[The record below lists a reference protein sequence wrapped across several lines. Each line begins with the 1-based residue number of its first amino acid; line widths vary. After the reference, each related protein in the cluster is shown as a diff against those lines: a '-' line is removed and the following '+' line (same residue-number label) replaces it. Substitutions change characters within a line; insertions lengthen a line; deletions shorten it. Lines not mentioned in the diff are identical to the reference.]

1 MMFTEVRRY
10 AVIQLSPMG
19 CCLGR
24 LQFMRESGGETR
36 RSGVRDVVKEYVH
49 MIMIGHGA
57 CIAGRFGWQ
66 GRMEEAIMDGIARSP
81 RLLSVNQAVR
91 VRSEL

>member
-49 MIMIGHGA
+49 MILIGHGA
-57 CIAGRFGWQ
+57 CIAGRIALSG
-66 GRMEEAIMDGIARSP
+66 GRVAWRKRSWTVSP
-81 RLLSVNQAVR
+81 VVHAC
-91 VRSEL
+91 